1 MFERFLRFCN
11 DFISVAFDFASKVTD
26 FMTYEINLLN
36 GTYTVFEI
44 MFGGG
49 IAVYLGFMIG
59 KAIIS

>member
-1 MFERFLRFCN
+1 MFERFLKICS
-11 DFISVAFDFASKVTD
+11 DFIETAFDMASAVSD

-36 GTYTVFEI
+36 GTYSVFEI

-49 IAVYLGFMIG
+49 IAVYLTFMIG

>member
-11 DFISVAFDFASKVTD
+11 DFIEVAFDFAVSVSD

-36 GTYTVFEI
+36 GSYSVFEI

-49 IAVYLGFMIG
+49 IAVYLAFIIG
-59 KAIIS
+59 KAIVS